1 MLWLLLL
8 SIIAVG
14 WLNELLI
21 PANSS
26 AISGLKVPFTGL
38 SDWGKKAGK
47 LYKVEVL
54 EMNGK
59 SVRRAINLS
68 CYFTSRPYT
77 ESKPI
82 LEKRLKEE
90 MREGKQEE
98 ARGEEASEE
107 ETSAAASSTQPF
119 LNREAAE
126 SRKQQ
131 QTKKRA
137 VQYNEDV
144 WLKRKISGK
153 CIVIIGLAAS

>member
-1 MLWLLLL
+1 MQLPIADEEGEEMLWLLLL

-38 SDWGKKAGK
+38 SYWGKKAGK

-68 CYFTSRPYT
+68 CYFTLRPYT

-90 MREGKQEE
+90 MRGKGGGSQRRRSE
-98 ARGEEASEE
+98 RG
-107 ETSAAASSTQPF
+107 
-119 LNREAAE
+119 
-126 SRKQQ
+126 
-131 QTKKRA
+131 
-137 VQYNEDV
+137 
-144 WLKRKISGK
+144 
-153 CIVIIGLAAS
+153 